1 MGEEYGRVSIYDKV
15 IVANSSKNVYVFLI
29 GDQTWHRKQ
38 IQMFEMESKTNYEYK
53 KTAIITRKMSK
64 EEVNF

>member
-1 MGEEYGRVSIYDKV
+1 MCMF
-15 IVANSSKNVYVFLI
+15 FLI

-53 KTAIITRKMSK
+53 KTAMITRKMSK
-64 EEVNF
+64 EKVNF